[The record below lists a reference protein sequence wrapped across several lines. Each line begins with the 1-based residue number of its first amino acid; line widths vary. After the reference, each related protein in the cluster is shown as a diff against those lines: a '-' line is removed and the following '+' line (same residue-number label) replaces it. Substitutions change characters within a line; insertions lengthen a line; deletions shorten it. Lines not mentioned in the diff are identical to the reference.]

1 MLTTRSRNTTLDRM
15 MTLNRALDQAFNAA
29 LTNDSRVWVPAID
42 VVEQKDA
49 YLIYAELPGV
59 DASQVDI
66 SFEQN
71 VLTVR
76 GTKRSALEATNEGE
90 LRVYAAERVT
100 GSFERSIRLPEF
112 VDGEAIGAD
121 FSNGLLKVTVPKAKA
136 AQARRIEIKN
146 GEIKNGDMKN
156 NELANNEIKNNEIK
170 NN

>member
-1 MLTTRSRNTTLDRM
+1 MLNTRTRNTTLDRM

-29 LTNDSRVWVPAID
+29 LTSDSRVWVPAID

-49 YLIYAELPGV
+49 YVLYAELPGV

-71 VLTVR
+71 VLTIR
-76 GTKRSALEATNEGE
+76 GTKRSTLEASNDGE

-112 VDGEAIGAD
+112 VDSDKIQAE
-121 FSNGLLKVTVPKAKA
+121 FTNGLLKVSVPKAQA
-136 AQARRIEIKN
+136 AQPRRIEIKTDTMRQ
-146 GEIKNGDMKN
+146 GEISAPASNGSKN
-156 NELANNEIKNNEIK
+156 
-170 NN
+170 

>member
-29 LTNDSRVWVPAID
+29 LTGDSRVWVPAID

-49 YLIYAELPGV
+49 YVMYAELPGV

-76 GTKRSALEATNEGE
+76 GTKRSAIEASNEGE
-90 LRVYAAERVT
+90 LRVYAAERIT

-112 VDGEAIGAD
+112 VDGDKITAQ
-121 FSNGLLKVTVPKAKA
+121 FQNGLLTILVPKAQA
-136 AQARRIEIKN
+136 AQARRIEIKAEAPRQAEISSSAN
-146 GEIKNGDMKN
+146 GKD
-156 NELANNEIKNNEIK
+156 
-170 NN
+170 